1 MINIETKL
9 HKHGEIIAK
18 RIFENSN
25 INLDGVSNDLKV
37 TTPFG
42 NHEAFIMDEPKNGN
56 PVKAVKRFF
65 FLSVP
70 KKISDPAALY
80 EVEDS
85 EAFKQVNFKSGPVRL
100 YFIDTLKKIE
110 ELGGT
115 GEVLKFNVKNKV
127 EVDEAIS
134 SWEEANPTEFI
145 SIVVN
150 NAGIT
155 RDNIFM
161 RMKDDEWLDV
171 INTNLSGVYRV
182 CKSLIK
188 PLIKAREGRIINI
201 SSIIGTTGNA
211 GQVNYSAAKAGLE
224 GLTRSLAQEIA
235 SRNITVNAIAPGFIA
250 TDMTEGLPENQ
261 KEAIL
266 ASIPMKR
273 MGTTH
278 EIAGSVAFLASDD
291 AAYITGQ
298 TIHVNG
304 GMNMG

>member
-1 MINIETKL
+1 MTDSVAEKKLALVTGASRGIGKGIAENLIARGYKVVGTATSESGCESLKKDLQALGAEHNAFVLNISDSEQVNSA
-9 HKHGEIIAK
+9 IA
-18 RIFENSN
+18 E
-25 INLDGVSNDLKV
+25 
-37 TTPFG
+37 
-42 NHEAFIMDEPKNGN
+42 
-56 PVKAVKRFF
+56 
-65 FLSVP
+65 FLS
-70 KKISDPAALY
+70 
-80 EVEDS
+80 
-85 EAFKQVNFKSGPVRL
+85 NH
-100 YFIDTLKKIE
+100 
-110 ELGGT
+110 GT
-115 GEVLKFNVKNKV
+115 PYV
-127 EVDEAIS
+127 
-134 SWEEANPTEFI
+134 
-145 SIVVN
+145 VVN

-155 RDNIFM
+155 RDNLFM
-161 RMKDDEWLDV
+161 RMKEDEWLDV

-188 PLIKAREGRIINI
+188 PLIKARAGRIINI

-235 SRNITVNAIAPGFIA
+235 SRNITVNAVAPGFIA
-250 TDMTEGLPENQ
+250 TDMTDGLPENQ

-273 MGTTH
+273 MGSTN

>member
-1 MINIETKL
+1 MSDKRLALVTGASRGIGKGIAESLIARGYKVVGTATSETGATALKESL
-9 HKHGEIIAK
+9 KTLGDEHDA
-18 RIFENSN
+18 FV
-25 INLDGVSNDLKV
+25 LD
-37 TTPFG
+37 
-42 NHEAFIMDEPKNGN
+42 
-56 PVKAVKRFF
+56 
-65 FLSVP
+65 
-70 KKISDPAALY
+70 ISDSAHVTAAMAEFL
-80 EVEDS
+80 
-85 EAFKQVNFKSGPVRL
+85 AQH
-100 YFIDTLKKIE
+100 
-110 ELGGT
+110 GT
-115 GEVLKFNVKNKV
+115 PYV
-127 EVDEAIS
+127 
-134 SWEEANPTEFI
+134 
-145 SIVVN
+145 VVN

-155 RDNIFM
+155 RDNLFI
-161 RMKDDEWLDV
+161 RMKDEEWLDV

-250 TDMTEGLPENQ
+250 TDMTDGLPENQ

-266 ASIPMKR
+266 ATIPMKR
-273 MGTTH
+273 MGETH